1 MRIGTYGK
9 VLEQTES
16 TAAQDDEE
24 KSKAPTDF
32 ADLDKEVNPKTDK
45 KEKAKNTAGAISF
58 GSGRPTF
65 GNRAKVSTITKD
77 DGGLE
82 DLLDDE
88 APKGKK
94 AQKAEKI
101 VSQIVRNPV
110 KEEAKGPVRPTFK
123 GKLKLNAGADTAES
137 GTV

>member
-9 VLEQTES
+9 VLEKEEN

-32 ADLDKEVNPKTDK
+32 ADLDKEANPKTDK
-45 KEKAKNTAGAISF
+45 AKKEKKTATGISF

-88 APKGKK
+88 VPKGKK
-94 AQKAEKI
+94 A
-101 VSQIVRNPV
+101 
-110 KEEAKGPVRPTFK
+110 
-123 GKLKLNAGADTAES
+123 
-137 GTV
+137 